1 VTSPGFAD
9 MDPAEQDRLYEQVA
23 RVTRAERLLSTS
35 LAPHQFYAYTVRRAR
50 NSQNRPSGGAL

>member
-1 VTSPGFAD
+1 